1 MILNVKEK
9 TIEYKKGNRLFRIK
23 LNKVEMKI
31 LLLLSD
37 NEIHNLEDLTKF
49 TKVKDRAIILGLSRL
64 RYKVEPIKIKALYKK
79 GYILQ
84 NIIHINY

>member
-1 MILNVKEK
+1 MILNVRER
-9 TIEYKKGNRLFRIK
+9 TIEYKKGVRFFRVK

-49 TKVKDRAIILGLSRL
+49 AKVKDRAIILGLSRI

>member
-1 MILNVKEK
+1 MILNVRER
-9 TIEYKKGNRLFRIK
+9 TIEYKKGIRFFRVK

-49 TKVKDRAIILGLSRL
+49 AKVKDRAIILGLSRI

>member
-1 MILNVKEK
+1 MILNVRER

-49 TKVKDRAIILGLSRL
+49 AKVKDRAIILGLSRL

>member
-1 MILNVKEK
+1 MILNVRER
-9 TIEYKKGNRLFRIK
+9 TIEYKKGVRFFRVK
-23 LNKVEMKI
+23 LNKIEMKI

-49 TKVKDRAIILGLSRL
+49 AKVKDRAIILGLSRI

>member
-1 MILNVKEK
+1 MILNVRER
-9 TIEYKKGNRLFRIK
+9 TIEYKKGARLFRIK

-37 NEIHNLEDLTKF
+37 NEIHTLEDLTEF
-49 TKVKDRAIILGLSRL
+49 VKVKERAIIVGLTRL
-64 RYKVEPIKIKALYKK
+64 RYKVEPIKIKALYRK

>member
-1 MILNVKEK
+1 MILNVRER

-37 NEIHNLEDLTKF
+37 NEIHNLEELTKF
-49 TKVKDRAIILGLSRL
+49 AKVKDRAIILGLSRI

>member
-1 MILNVKEK
+1 MILNVRER
-9 TIEYKKGNRLFRIK
+9 TIEYKKGIRFFRVK
-23 LNKVEMKI
+23 LNKIEMKI

-49 TKVKDRAIILGLSRL
+49 AKVKDRAIVLGLSRI